1 MNNFFRELQRRLAG
15 ILSGSK
21 SHNLVRPSDKGLFDP
36 FSPITSLKE
45 INNDY
50 QPNYGTSNVD
60 NDFQKIMSEAST
72 QEGSFTDNIDPTP
85 AFFFFRIVVIFVA
98 LVLGA
103 RLIGL
108 QITQG
113 QENFSL
119 AEGNRLETKPT
130 PAPRGLIYDRKGV
143 ALVQNEPSFSVLLH
157 PADFPKEKQDQ
168 ENYLAKLSGALSVPT
183 ELLSEQ
189 ILPSL
194 RNESIQLEDGIERS
208 RALSLEIKLTGLKG
222 VELVK
227 VPSRK
232 YGDLPSLGHI
242 VGYIGRVTAEDLD
255 ERPELL
261 PTSLVGKAGL
271 ERSYDEFLQ
280 GIHGTETLES
290 DSLGRTVRP
299 IGSTVPIAGKSL
311 ILGLDAQVQRATADA
326 LLQAIEK
333 NGAKSGAAVAI
344 DVRSGDVIAMVSFPS
359 FDNNLFSSSINPEE
373 RKRVLTDSGSPLVN
387 RAIAGQYPSGSTIK
401 PFVAAAALAEKTIS
415 PSTVLDT
422 TEGKITVG
430 QTTFSDWKTHG
441 KATVTSAIA
450 ESNNIFFFALG
461 GGYKH
466 IPGLGIDRLKSYLE
480 KFGFGAETGID
491 LGAGAEAEGLVPSPE
506 WKKKVQ
512 KENWFLG
519 DTYNTS
525 IGQGNLL
532 VTPIQLVRATA
543 TVANGGKLLS
553 PRLVKTIL
561 SPGGDNSL
569 ELEPIVLKDGVM
581 NGDVLKV
588 VRVGMRK
595 AVLTGSARSFA
606 SLPIEIAA
614 KTGTAQTSKSKDKTH
629 SWFTAF
635 APYNNP
641 EIAVS
646 VIVEGGGEGFAV
658 AAPVAKNTIE
668 RYFNLPLTP
677 IVSTLPSAETQP

>member
-1 MNNFFRELQRRLAG
+1 MSSPLKSALRWIVG
-15 ILSGSK
+15 VLSGSR
-21 SHNLVRPSDKGLFDP
+21 SYNLVRPSDKGLFDP
-36 FSPITSLKE
+36 FSPISSLKK
-45 INNDY
+45 IDNDY
-50 QPNYGTSNVD
+50 QTNYGVSNVD
-60 NDFQKIMSEAST
+60 NDFEKIMSETSA
-72 QEGSFTDNIDPTP
+72 QEGSFTDNVEPTP
-85 AFFFFRIVVIFVA
+85 AFLFFRVIVVLVA
-98 LVLGA
+98 LGLGM

-143 ALVQNEPSFSVLLH
+143 LLVHNEPSFSVLFH
-157 PADFPKEKQDQ
+157 PADFPREEKDQ
-168 ENYLAKLSGALSVPT
+168 EDFILKLSEAMDVPSQQ
-183 ELLSEQ
+183 LAGRV
-189 ILPSL
+189 LPNL
-194 RNESIQLEDGIERS
+194 TNKSIQLEDGIDRS
-208 RALSLEIKLTGLKG
+208 RALSLEIKLNGLDG
-222 VELVK
+222 VELIK

-242 VGYIGRVTAEDLD
+242 IGYIGRVSADDLE

-261 PTSLVGKAGL
+261 STSLVGKAGL
-271 ERSYDEFLQ
+271 EKSYDEFLQ
-280 GIHGTETLES
+280 GVYGTETLES
-290 DSLGRTVRP
+290 DSSGRTVRP
-299 IGSTVPIAGKSL
+299 IGSTVPIAGDSL
-311 ILGLDAQVQRATADA
+311 ILGLDAEVQRATADA
-326 LLQAIEK
+326 LSQAIEK
-333 NGAKSGAAVAI
+333 NGAKSGAAIAI
-344 DVRSGDVIAMVSFPS
+344 DVRTGDVIAMVSFPS
-359 FDNNLFSSSINPEE
+359 FDNNLFSSSINPAE
-373 RKRVLTDSGSPLVN
+373 RQKVLTDPGSPLVN

-415 PSTVLDT
+415 SSTVLDT
-422 TEGKITVG
+422 SEGKITVG

-441 KATVTSAIA
+441 KATVASAIA

-461 GGYKH
+461 GGYKN
-466 IPGLGIDRLKSYLE
+466 ITGLGIERLKGYLE
-480 KFGFGAETGID
+480 KFGFGSETGID
-491 LGAGAEAEGLVPSPE
+491 LGEGAEAKGLVPSPD
-506 WKKKVQ
+506 WKKRVQ

-532 VTPIQLVRATA
+532 VTPLQLARATA
-543 TVANGGKLLS
+543 AVANGGKLLS
-553 PRLVKTIL
+553 PRLVKSII
-561 SPGGDNSL
+561 SPGGENSQ
-569 ELEPIVLKDGVM
+569 ELDPIILKESVV
-581 NGDVLKV
+581 GDEYLMV
-588 VRVGMRK
+588 VREGMRQ
-595 AVLTGSARSFA
+595 AVVTGSARSFA
-606 SLPIEIAA
+606 LLPVEIAA

-635 APYNNP
+635 APYGNP

-677 IVSTLPSAETQP
+677 IVSATPAAETQQ